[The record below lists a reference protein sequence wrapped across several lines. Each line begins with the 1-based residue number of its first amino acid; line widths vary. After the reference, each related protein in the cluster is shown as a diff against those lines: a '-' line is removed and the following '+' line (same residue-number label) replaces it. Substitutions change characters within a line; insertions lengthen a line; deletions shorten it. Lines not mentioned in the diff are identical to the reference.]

1 MLGRRKPKATADRLR
16 AWLWPRGGFKRTGR
30 YVWRRIVRIRATP
43 HGIAAGFA
51 AGAAV
56 SFLPLP
62 GLHFLLGTVLALATR
77 ASVIAALIGT
87 TIGNPWTF
95 PLIWLGAYKIG
106 NAVGIGTNGI
116 AESSIGE
123 RLKIAVSDLLSGD
136 FRGAAIESWPV
147 MAPALFGGAI
157 MACAV
162 WALLYFAIRPIV
174 DRYQTRRSKTMA
186 AGRER
191 WRRPEAVLQKA
202 STQTIP
208 TKEAPGEQPG

>member
-1 MLGRRKPKATADRLR
+1 MDRIR
-16 AWLWPRGGFKRTGR
+16 AWLWPRGGFQRTGR
-30 YVWRRIVRIRATP
+30 YVWRRIARIRATP

-62 GLHFLLGTVLALATR
+62 GLHFLLGATLAIATR
-77 ASVIAALIGT
+77 GSVIASMIGT
-87 TIGNPWTF
+87 TLGNPWTF
-95 PLIWLGAYKIG
+95 PFIWLGAYKIG
-106 NAVGIGTNGI
+106 RAFGIGAEGI
-116 AESSIGE
+116 ADSSIGD
-123 RLKIAVSDLLSGD
+123 RLQMAMSDLLGGN

-174 DRYQTRRSKTMA
+174 DRYQTRRNTTMA
-186 AGRER
+186 AGRAR
-191 WRRPEAVLQKA
+191 WQRPAALSTNETAPAKA
-202 STQTIP
+202 
-208 TKEAPGEQPG
+208 APGE